1 MHATNTQRRAEVR
14 ALAELALNEIG
25 NAAGGIG
32 GIHRAISDRV
42 FAGIGLGL
50 GTTAGPVK
58 IVHDAVTDAVYTS
71 IVESARAG
79 GYVAGKTL
87 DIGTVDNT
95 PPSETVRGAVLIG
108 ILQGFIGDALETDSS
123 ALATDMS
130 VRVDGAIVPWTT
142 DSLAAAFPDA
152 SSRVVVF
159 LHGLVETENAW
170 HVGGR
175 ASYGERLETDLGS
188 TSVQIRFNTGRHISE
203 NGRSL
208 HALLTE
214 LCDAWPVPV
223 TEIALVGHS
232 MGGLVARS
240 ACNLAAAEDAS
251 WVRSVRHTVSLGTPH
266 LGAPLEQFVHRI
278 SAALVAVP
286 ETRAIGRLLRR
297 RSSGI
302 RDLHQGSLVD
312 DDWRDRDRDA
322 LRAAAYSEVPL
333 LPDVMHCFVSA
344 VVTTSPNHP
353 LGRVIGDG
361 LVLLPSAKG
370 INRTRR
376 IGFREEDGLHVPRA
390 NHFTLLN
397 HDAVYE
403 KLLSW
408 LHTAPQSAQG
418 SPDVVHRL
426 PE

>member
-1 MHATNTQRRAEVR
+1 MHVTNTQRRAEVR
-14 ALAELALNEIG
+14 ALGRLALNEIG
-25 NAAGGIG
+25 NAASGIG
-32 GIHRAISDRV
+32 GIHKAISNRV

-50 GTTAGPVK
+50 GSTAQPVK
-58 IVHDAVTDAVYTS
+58 VIHDAVTDIVYSS
-71 IVESARAG
+71 ITESARAG

-87 DIGTVDNT
+87 DIRTTDNT

-108 ILQGFIGDALETDSS
+108 ILQGFIGDVLEADRSP
-123 ALATDMS
+123 LAGEMS
-130 VRVDGAIVPWTT
+130 VRVDGTPVPMAAEP
-142 DSLAAAFPDA
+142 LAAAYPHA
-152 SSRVVVF
+152 SSRIVVF

-170 HVGGR
+170 RIGGR
-175 ASYGERLETDLGS
+175 PTYGERLETDLGA
-188 TSVQIRFNTGRHISE
+188 TEVHVRFNTGRHISE

-214 LCDAWPVPV
+214 LHEAWPEPL

-240 ACNLAAAEDAS
+240 ACHLATADDAS
-251 WVRSVRHTVSLGTPH
+251 WVRTVRHTISIGTPH

-286 ETRAIGRLLRR
+286 ETRAVGRLLRR

-312 DDWRDRDRDA
+312 EDWRGRNRDA
-322 LRAAAYSEVPL
+322 LRAAAYSEIPL
-333 LPDVMHCFVSA
+333 LPNAAHCFVSA
-344 VVTTSPNHP
+344 VVTTSPSHP

-361 LVLLPSAKG
+361 LVLLPSATG
-370 INRTRR
+370 VNRTRR
-376 IGFREEDGLHVPRA
+376 IGFREEDGLHVPHA

-403 KLLSW
+403 KLLYW
-408 LHTAPQSAQG
+408 LTTPPVRG
-418 SPDVVHRL
+418 
-426 PE
+426 